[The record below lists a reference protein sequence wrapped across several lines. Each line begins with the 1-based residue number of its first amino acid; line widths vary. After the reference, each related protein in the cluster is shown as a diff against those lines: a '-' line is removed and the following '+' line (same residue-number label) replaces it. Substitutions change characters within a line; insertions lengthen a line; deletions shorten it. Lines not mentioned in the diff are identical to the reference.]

1 MQMAAKMS
9 YNPAKVL
16 GIPKG
21 TLDEG
26 KIADIT
32 IIDPNK
38 EYTIDVNT
46 FESRVRIHLLT
57 VTKFQEKLNI
67 QFLTEKLFTQT
78 NKY

>member
-26 KIADIT
+26 KI
-32 IIDPNK
+32 
-38 EYTIDVNT
+38 
-46 FESRVRIHLLT
+46 
-57 VTKFQEKLNI
+57 QERLNI

-78 NKY
+78 NKI